1 MYFDSFSEFLSMGN
15 HALYVWMSYG
25 FFVLILAW
33 IWVDAR
39 INRRV
44 NLKKARR
51 VWARETIDRLSITD
65 PASTPEERSE

>member
-39 INRRV
+39 VNRRA
-44 NLKKARR
+44 NIKKAQR
-51 VWARETIDRLSITD
+51 VWARETTDKLSNKD
-65 PASTPEERSE
+65 PATTPEERSE